1 MRVGKFPLFLEG
13 PTRYMK
19 TISDDKDAMKDMY
32 NNVLNSGL
40 RDHELKNYFLSASLE
55 GQSLD
60 MGR

>member
-1 MRVGKFPLFLEG
+1 
-13 PTRYMK
+13 MK